1 MKQSQPPPPKRSL
14 RNQVLEG
21 SGRQSN
27 KVLLMWPGVGGA
39 HEGNIT
45 KRAVGVL
52 CWWSAQGDNLT
63 DSTAEVV
70 SVVVDGAN
78 LIPFM
83 ADPK

>member
-1 MKQSQPPPPKRSL
+1 
-14 RNQVLEG
+14 
-21 SGRQSN
+21 
-27 KVLLMWPGVGGA
+27 MWPGVGGA

>member
-1 MKQSQPPPPKRSL
+1 
-14 RNQVLEG
+14 
-21 SGRQSN
+21 
-27 KVLLMWPGVGGA
+27 MWPGVGGA

-45 KRAVGVL
+45 KRVVGVL

>member
-1 MKQSQPPPPKRSL
+1 M
-14 RNQVLEG
+14 
-21 SGRQSN
+21 
-27 KVLLMWPGVGGA
+27 GGG

-45 KRAVGVL
+45 KRVAGVL
-52 CWWSAQGDNLT
+52 CCWSARGDNLT